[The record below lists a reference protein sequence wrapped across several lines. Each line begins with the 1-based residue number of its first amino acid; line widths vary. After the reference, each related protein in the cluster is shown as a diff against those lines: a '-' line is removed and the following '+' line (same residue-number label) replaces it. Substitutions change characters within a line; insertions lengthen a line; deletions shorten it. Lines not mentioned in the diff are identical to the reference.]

1 MPAGAICN
9 FSGVSAVL
17 NVTAEYIGELMEKY
31 GDAVLR
37 VAFTYLKNMADAED
51 AVQEVFLKIIDKP
64 PEFDEIQNIKA
75 WLIRVAVNV
84 CKNKLNLYW
93 NKNKTSIDDVA
104 EIETFDKYNLDSDV
118 TKAVMSLGEKY
129 RIVIYMYYYEG
140 YSTPEIAE
148 ITDKSETAV
157 RSLLHR
163 ARAKLKN
170 ILKEDYDFEQ
180 AL

>member
-1 MPAGAICN
+1 MPVGAIYG
-9 FSGVSAVL
+9 FSGVNAVL

-140 YSTPEIAE
+140 YSTA
-148 ITDKSETAV
+148 ETAEMLGKPAATV
-157 RSLLHR
+157 RSDLRRGRERMKALLGG
-163 ARAKLKN
+163 
-170 ILKEDYDFEQ
+170 DF
-180 AL
+180 

>member
-1 MPAGAICN
+1 
-9 FSGVSAVL
+9 
-17 NVTAEYIGELMEKY
+17 
-31 GDAVLR
+31 
-37 VAFTYLKNMADAED
+37 
-51 AVQEVFLKIIDKP
+51 
-64 PEFDEIQNIKA
+64 
-75 WLIRVAVNV
+75 
-84 CKNKLNLYW
+84 
-93 NKNKTSIDDVA
+93 
-104 EIETFDKYNLDSDV
+104 
-118 TKAVMSLGEKY
+118 MSLGEKY

-140 YSTPEIAE
+140 YSTTYIAE